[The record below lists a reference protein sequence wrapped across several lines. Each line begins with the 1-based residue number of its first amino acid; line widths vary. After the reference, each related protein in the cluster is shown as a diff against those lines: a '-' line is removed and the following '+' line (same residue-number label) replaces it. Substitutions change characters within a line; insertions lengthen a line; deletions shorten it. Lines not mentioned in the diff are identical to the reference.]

1 MTSRVALLAEGAERR
16 IAVIDM
22 GSNTFRLVVF
32 RYRPGG
38 AFRLVDEI
46 RDTVRLSRGAGADGI
61 RPEAVERARHTAHLY
76 AAFCAAEAID
86 EVDAVTT
93 SAARD
98 APNREDVLRALTA
111 EGRLPVRVLSE
122 GEEARYGYLGAVNST
137 TLYDG
142 WVLDLG
148 GGSIQATE
156 VRGRAMG
163 RSVSR
168 PLGAVRMTEAF
179 IGADVPA
186 RADIKSLRRHV
197 ERTLAGVPW
206 LGGLGERAV
215 GIGGTVRTLA
225 RMAQKAERYP
235 LDELH
240 GYLLDRDALRDLI
253 ERMAA
258 LPAAGRVA
266 LPGLKTDRADITL
279 AGAVVIATAM
289 DIAGVTRI
297 EICSQG
303 LREGVFYER
312 LLGAPGGAL
321 IGDVRRHSV
330 LNLMDAY
337 RCDATHCAQVGDLAL
352 SLYDQLAALGMQR
365 ADDGEREVLWAAA
378 MLHDAGV
385 AVDYNDHHKHGYY
398 LVLNSGLP
406 GYTHEEI
413 AMVALLVRGHR
424 KALPSPSPLDRALG
438 ADGRGRL
445 QRLGACLRVAEQLA
459 QSRTVTGVELRDDGE
474 RLHAAVADAGDPT
487 VAVWSAGRES
497 PAMQRAVGRGL
508 TVSAAPRR

>member
-1 MTSRVALLAEGAERR
+1 
-16 IAVIDM
+16 M

-46 RDTVRLSRGAGADGI
+46 RDTVRLSRGASAAGI

-86 EVDAVTT
+86 EIDAVTT

-98 APNREDVLRALTA
+98 APNRDEVLRALTA
-111 EGRLPVRVLSE
+111 QGRLPVRVLSE
-122 GEEARYGYLGAVNST
+122 TEEARYGYLGAVNST
-137 TLYDG
+137 TLGDG

-156 VRGRAMG
+156 VRARAMG
-163 RSVSR
+163 RSFSR

-179 IGADVPA
+179 IGAGVPE
-186 RADIKSLRRHV
+186 RSDIKALRRHV
-197 ERTLAGVPW
+197 ERTLAEVPW
-206 LGGLGERAV
+206 FAGLGDRAV

-240 GYLLDRDALRDLI
+240 AYTLRREALRELI
-253 ERMAA
+253 EQMAA
-258 LPAAGRVA
+258 LPAAGRVS
-266 LPGLKTDRADITL
+266 LPGLKPDRADITL
-279 AGAVVIATAM
+279 AGAVVIATALDM
-289 DIAGVTRI
+289 AGATRI

-312 LLGAPGGAL
+312 LLAGRPDVL
-321 IGDVRRHSV
+321 IDDVRRHSV

-337 RCDATHCAQVGDLAL
+337 RCDGAHCAQVGDLAL
-352 SLYDQLAALGMQR
+352 SLYDQLAALGLQR
-365 ADDGEREVLWAAA
+365 GDAGEREVLWAAA

-424 KALPSPSPLDRALG
+424 KGLASTSPLEGVLG
-438 ADGRGRL
+438 TDGRGRL
-445 QRLGACLRVAEQLA
+445 QRLAACLRLAEQLA
-459 QSRTVTGVELRDDGE
+459 QSRSVTGVVLRDDGE
-474 RLHAAVADAGDPT
+474 RLHATVADEGDPAVAL
-487 VAVWSAGRES
+487 WSAGQES
-497 PAMQRAVGRGL
+497 PAVQRAVGRRLVVGAGGRA
-508 TVSAAPRR
+508 TDRSGRASAVW

>member
-1 MTSRVALLAEGAERR
+1 MAPRVALPAEGTERR

-86 EVDAVTT
+86 EIDAVTT

-98 APNREDVLRALTA
+98 APNRDAVLQALTA

-122 GEEARYGYLGAVNST
+122 TDEARYGYLGAVNST
-137 TLYDG
+137 TLADG

-148 GGSIQATE
+148 GGSIQVTE
-156 VRGRAMG
+156 VSGRAMG

-179 IGADVPA
+179 IGSDVPA
-186 RADIKSLRRHV
+186 RSDIKALRRHV
-197 ERTLAGVPW
+197 ERTLAKVPW
-206 LGGLGERAV
+206 IGDLGGRAV

-240 GYLLDRDALRDLI
+240 SYMLQREGLRELI
-253 ERMAA
+253 EQMAT

-266 LPGLKTDRADITL
+266 LPGLKADRADITL

-289 DIAGVTRI
+289 DTAGVDRI

-312 LLGAPGGAL
+312 LLGGVPGAL
-321 IGDVRRHSV
+321 IDDVRRHSV

-337 RCDATHCAQVGDLAL
+337 RCDPAHCAQVAALAL
-352 SLYDQLAALGMQR
+352 SLYDQLAALGLQR
-365 ADDGEREVLWAAA
+365 SDEGEREVLWAAA

-385 AVDYNDHHKHGYY
+385 AVDYNDHHKHSYY

-406 GYTHEEI
+406 GYTHDEI

-424 KALPSPSPLDRALG
+424 KALASPSPLEGVLG
-438 ADGRGRL
+438 PDGRGRL
-445 QRLGACLRVAEQLA
+445 QRLAACLRVAEQLA
-459 QSRTVTGVELRDDGE
+459 QSRSVTGVALRDDGE
-474 RLHAAVADAGDPT
+474 RLHAAVADSGDPT
-487 VAVWSAGRES
+487 VAVWSAGQES

-508 TVSAAPRR
+508 AVSATTGA